1 MLMAALYALRKLEA
15 GCGVEC
21 ELCLL
26 SFPKLGKILGIHA
39 DVGGAVV
46 CGHESCS
53 LKSSLGLHADASVGV
68 EYGRGSCHHGCGS

>member
-1 MLMAALYALRKLEA
+1 MLMAALYALRKHEA

-21 ELCLL
+21 GLCLL

-53 LKSSLGLHADASVGV
+53 LKSSLGPHADAGVGV
-68 EYGRGSCHHGCGS
+68 ECGHGSCHHGCGS

>member
-46 CGHESCS
+46 CG
-53 LKSSLGLHADASVGV
+53 K
-68 EYGRGSCHHGCGS
+68 CGG